1 MRHDTASPRLDK
13 ALAYI
18 DAHLDA
24 DLSLERLSRVA
35 ACSRF
40 HFHRLFRARFGLSL
54 HQYVRLCRLRRAG
67 ERLAFRRCSVLDIAL
82 DSGYRSPEAF
92 ARAFRQASGQTPSAF
107 RRRPRWLP
115 WRQHFHALF
124 QLRSLSMPS
133 RQVPFAVDIVDFP
146 ATPVALLEHR
156 GDPALLGDS
165 LRDFIAWRRENRLP
179 PSAAATYN
187 LLYEDPENCA
197 PADYRFG
204 LCAAFDGPI
213 AANRQGVRAA
223 QIPAGRCARLRHIGS
238 DDALA
243 AVARRLYEEWL
254 PASGETP
261 RDFPLFLQRIR
272 FYPDVAENEAVC
284 DLFLPLQTLVPKI
297 GSAATLKQ

>member
-1 MRHDTASPRLDK
+1 MPQDTAGPRLDK

-67 ERLAFRRCSVLDIAL
+67 ERLAFRRCAVLDIAL

-92 ARAFRQASGQTPSAF
+92 ARAFRQAAGQTPSAF
-107 RRRPRWLP
+107 RRQPRWLP
-115 WRQHFHALF
+115 WHGQLQTLRQS
-124 QLRSLSMPS
+124 RRLSMPS
-133 RQVPFAVDIVDFP
+133 SHAPFAVDIIDFP

-165 LRDFIAWRRENRLP
+165 LRDFIAWRREHRLP

-187 LLYEDPENCA
+187 LLYADPDECA
-197 PADYRFG
+197 PDDYRFG
-204 LCAAFDGPI
+204 LCAAFAGDI

-223 QIPAGRCARLRHIGS
+223 LIPAGRCARLRHIGS

-243 AVARRLYEEWL
+243 AVARRLYAEWL

-261 RDFPLFLQRIR
+261 RDFPLFLQRVR

-284 DLFLPLQTLVPKI
+284 DLFLPLREPAPETER
-297 GSAATLKQ
+297 SASLKQ

>member
-1 MRHDTASPRLDK
+1 MPQDTASPRLDK

-18 DAHLDA
+18 DTHLDA

-54 HQYVRLCRLRRAG
+54 HRYVQLCRLRRAG
-67 ERLAFRRCSVLDIAL
+67 ERLAFRRCTVLDIAL

-92 ARAFRQASGQTPSAF
+92 ARAFRQAVGQTPSAF
-107 RRRPRWLP
+107 RRQPRWLP
-115 WRQHFHALF
+115 WHGQLQTLR
-124 QLRSLSMPS
+124 QLRSRHMLPS
-133 RQVPFAVDIVDFP
+133 HTPLAVDIVDFP

-165 LRDFIAWRRENRLP
+165 LRAFIAWRRENRLP

-187 LLYEDPENCA
+187 LLYADPDDCA
-197 PADYRFG
+197 AADYRFD
-204 LCAAFDGPI
+204 LCAAFDGDI

-223 QIPAGRCARLRHIGS
+223 LIPAGRCARLRHIGS

-243 AVARRLYEEWL
+243 GIARWLYAEWL
-254 PASGETP
+254 PASGEQP
-261 RDFPLFLQRIR
+261 RDFPLFLQRVR
-272 FYPDVAENEAVC
+272 FSPEVAETDAVS
-284 DLFLPLQTLVPKI
+284 DLFLPLL
-297 GSAATLKQ
+297 SRAAGA